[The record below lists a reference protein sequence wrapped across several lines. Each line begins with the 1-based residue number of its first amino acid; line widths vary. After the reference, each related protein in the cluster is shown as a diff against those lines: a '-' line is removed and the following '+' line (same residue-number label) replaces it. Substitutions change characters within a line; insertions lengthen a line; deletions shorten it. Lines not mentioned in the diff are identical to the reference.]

1 MLSAHLEPHGK
12 RLRRCVVMNLPGW
25 RTYIP
30 RAASNLLQ
38 TVYKTTGSG
47 ERIKYGGFILFLCCR
62 HIKIDVMQR
71 MSCFSVSH
79 QLINNNKLFITIFY
93 FSSSNH
99 VHKMYILLQRT
110 KCMVRYSPCSGR
122 MRLFVRLPVWL
133 RWRDWRRVCSMPR
146 SLVVEWRLSG

>member
-25 RTYIP
+25 RTYIL

-99 VHKMYILLQRT
+99 VHKMYILYYILYIAENQMYGSVFAVLRT
-110 KCMVRYSPCSGR
+110 YAAVRAAAH
-122 MRLFVRLPVWL
+122 VT
-133 RWRDWRRVCSMPR
+133 
-146 SLVVEWRLSG
+146 VVT

>member
-1 MLSAHLEPHGK
+1 MLSVHLEPHGK
-12 RLRRCVVMNLPGW
+12 RPRRCVVMNLPGW

-71 MSCFSVSH
+71 MSYF
-79 QLINNNKLFITIFY
+79 
-93 FSSSNH
+93 FSS
-99 VHKMYILLQRT
+99 T
-110 KCMVRYSPCSGR
+110 
-122 MRLFVRLPVWL
+122 
-133 RWRDWRRVCSMPR
+133 RVDN
-146 SLVVEWRLSG
+146 GID